1 MPPRFIHGGNLLQN
15 FDKSGSMAFKGSIL
29 KPSVREVFLSFLY
42 LGLTAYGGLA
52 MVEPIGRRIVQEKGW
67 LNQKEFLDGLALCQ
81 LVPGATVVQL
91 AAYVG
96 FHLHKSK
103 GAAAAAAAFIFP
115 AFFLMLGLSCLYF
128 RYGDLAWVTTVSK
141 GLGAVVIALLVQTL
155 WRFQEIVR
163 RHWLDVALTLLTLGA
178 LWGGANYLAV
188 FLGAGLLR
196 LVLGWRLLPLPASP
210 AEGRACSAP
219 NPGLMVTQVAGTL
232 AVLTLVVWGLWK
244 VNKQLGL
251 MSLIFLK
258 IGVIAFGGGYVMI
271 PILQWDMVDHLGWLT
286 LRQFLDGILLGFVTP
301 GPIII
306 TATFIGYW
314 IKGLVGAVVGTVSIF
329 LPPILIIIFL
339 SPYYQWVKETRWM
352 RPVIQGILC
361 ALVGMLIL
369 VVFQMGRVSLVDWQS
384 WVIMVGSAV
393 ALIPFKVNLIWVAAA
408 AACLSLFMY

>member
-1 MPPRFIHGGNLLQN
+1 
-15 FDKSGSMAFKGSIL
+15 
-29 KPSVREVFLSFLY
+29 
-42 LGLTAYGGLA
+42 
-52 MVEPIGRRIVQEKGW
+52 
-67 LNQKEFLDGLALCQ
+67 
-81 LVPGATVVQL
+81 
-91 AAYVG
+91 
-96 FHLHKSK
+96 
-103 GAAAAAAAFIFP
+103 
-115 AFFLMLGLSCLYF
+115 
-128 RYGDLAWVTTVSK
+128 
-141 GLGAVVIALLVQTL
+141 
-155 WRFQEIVR
+155 
-163 RHWLDVALTLLTLGA
+163 LTLGA

-196 LVLGWRLLPLPASP
+196 LVLGWQLLPLPESAVEETAS
-210 AEGRACSAP
+210 SVP
-219 NPGLMVTQVAGTL
+219 NIGLIVTQVFGALTML
-232 AVLTLVVWGLWK
+232 AIVVWGLWI

-314 IKGLVGAVVGTVSIF
+314 IKGLVGAVVGTIAIF

-339 SPYYQWVKETRWM
+339 SPYYQWVKETRRM

-384 WVIMVGSAV
+384 WAIMVG
-393 ALIPFKVNLIWVAAA
+393 AAA
-408 AACLSLFMY
+408 ALIAFRINLLLVVIGAAGISLLIF

>member
-1 MPPRFIHGGNLLQN
+1 M
-15 FDKSGSMAFKGSIL
+15 KA
-29 KPSVREVFLSFLY
+29 PSLGDITRTFLH
-42 LGLTAYGGLA
+42 LGATAYGGLA
-52 MVEPIGRRIVQEKGW
+52 MVEPIRRRIVQEKGW

-91 AAYVG
+91 ATYVG
-96 FHLHKSK
+96 FHLRKTK
-103 GAAAAAAAFIFP
+103 GALAAAAAFILP
-115 AFFLMLGLSCLYF
+115 AFVLMLVLSFLYF
-128 RYGDLAWVTTVSK
+128 RYGELVWVKTVSK

-163 RHWLDVALTLLTLGA
+163 RHWLDVTLTLLTLGA

-196 LVLGWRLLPLPASP
+196 LVLGWKLLPLPEFAVEETAS
-210 AEGRACSAP
+210 SVP
-219 NPGLMVTQVAGTL
+219 NTDLVVTQVIGALTML
-232 AVLTLVVWGLWK
+232 AIVVWGLWI
-244 VNKQLGL
+244 VNEQLGL

-314 IKGLVGAVVGTVSIF
+314 IKGLVGAVVGTVAIF

-369 VVFQMGRVSLVDWQS
+369 VVFQMGRASLVDWQS
-384 WVIMVGSAV
+384 WGIMVG
-393 ALIPFKVNLIWVAAA
+393 AAA
-408 AACLSLFMY
+408 ALIAFRINLLLVVIGAAGISLLIF